1 MADHENNKD
10 RLKEITDSIEQG
22 IRDLFQSDRY
32 TQYLRTMS
40 RFHRYSV
47 NNTMLIYMQK
57 PDASLV
63 AGFNKWRDQF
73 SRNVRRGEHGIKI
86 IAPTPFK
93 KRIEQEK
100 LDPDTK
106 IPMRDADGNII
117 MEEKEIKIPMYKVV
131 SVFDVSQTDG
141 KPLPTLAN
149 DLTGNVQQYAVF
161 MEALRRSS
169 PVPLAF
175 EAMEPSMD
183 GYFIGNDQRIAIR
196 TGMSEVQ
203 TVAAAVHEI
212 THATLHNY
220 EQARLAA
227 AQGDETAEPPKPK
240 DRNTEEVEAE
250 SVSFSVCQYYG
261 IQTGENSFG
270 YIASW
275 SQGKELPEL
284 RASLETINKTASG
297 LITDIDRNFR
307 EVLKEYDPVLEQ
319 FAGDVHQYT
328 SSVIELPLPLH
339 PAEEEIPIIV
349 EDLKSGSGK
358 SVRDDILNAEKKD
371 GARSPDDLLRRLDEI
386 EKIYPLRET
395 EAMYL
400 LDHAAY
406 VYVKENENENGYSY
420 TLYDKESLRETVS
433 GFADDSAGSISDA
446 YGQALAA
453 ENLTPESAEKV
464 SLDILREIDA
474 VRERD
479 IQEYLRKNHMS
490 MDGHPNTV
498 PEVQPAPAPEAAA
511 NMLPDAPELALDE
524 YPMPDSELTVADL
537 EACGYLDGD
546 LLPLS
551 KDRALELF
559 EQDLTVYMIE
569 YGGASMA
576 FDPDEIQKHSGLLA
590 MSREEWEENR
600 EFSEAIEDR
609 MKHQEQ
615 REVAFLNTSQDA
627 FAIYQVKGGDEL
639 RDIRF
644 EPLSWLES
652 KGIAV
657 DHGNYDLVYTAPLAD
672 QGDTEDRLEALWD
685 RFNND
690 HPADYHRPSLSVSDI
705 VALKQ
710 NGVVSC
716 HYADSFG
723 FQELPTF
730 LKPEN
735 YLKSAEMA
743 MEDDYGMLDGIINN
757 GPKATVAELEQQAKT
772 GQPISLL
779 ELAEAS
785 RGESAEK
792 KKSVVDRLRN
802 QPVSREHKKTAPDRG
817 AEMER

>member
-1 MADHENNKD
+1 MAEKNKE

-22 IRDLFQSDRY
+22 ILNLFQSDRY
-32 TQYLRTMS
+32 AQYLRTMS

-73 SRNVRRGEHGIKI
+73 SRNVMRGEKGIKI

-93 KRIEQEK
+93 KKIEEEK

-106 IPMRDADGNII
+106 APVLDADGKVI

-131 SVFDVSQTDG
+131 SVFDVSQTEG
-141 KPLPTLAN
+141 KPLPMLAN
-149 DLTGNVQQYAVF
+149 DLTGNVKQYEIF

-175 EAMEPSMD
+175 EAMELNTE
-183 GYFIGNDQRIAIR
+183 GYFSEKGQRIAIR
-196 TGMSEVQ
+196 SGMSEVQ
-203 TVAAAVHEI
+203 TVSAAVHEI

-227 AQGDETAEPPKPK
+227 AQSDETAEPPKPK
-240 DRNTEEVEAE
+240 DRRTEEVEAE
-250 SVSFSVCQYYG
+250 SVSYAVCQYYG

-275 SQGKELPEL
+275 SKDKELPEL
-284 RASLETINKTASG
+284 RASLETINKAASG
-297 LITDIDRNFR
+297 LISDIDQNFR
-307 EVLKEYDPVLEQ
+307 EVQKEYDSELEQ
-319 FAGDVHQYT
+319 FAADAYRYT
-328 SSVIELPLPLH
+328 ASVLEPPFPLH
-339 PAEEEIPIIV
+339 SIEEEVPVTV
-349 EDLKSGSGK
+349 EDLKSGYGK
-358 SVRDDILNAEKKD
+358 DTRDAILSAAKVE
-371 GARSPDDLLRRLDEI
+371 GAASPDELLLRLNEI
-386 EKIYPLRET
+386 EKIYPPRET

-400 LDHAAY
+400 LDNAAY
-406 VYVKENENENGYSY
+406 LYLKENEDGYSY
-420 TLYDKESLRETVS
+420 TLYDKESLRETAN
-433 GFADDSAGSISDA
+433 GFADEGVSSIPTA
-446 YGQALAA
+446 YEQALAL
-453 ENLTPESAEKV
+453 EHLTPAASEKV
-464 SLDILREIDA
+464 PLDILNEIVA
-474 VRERD
+474 VREQD
-479 IQEYLRKNHMS
+479 IQKYIRKNNLG
-490 MDGHPNTV
+490 DREPD
-498 PEVQPAPAPEAAA
+498 APAMQTAPDQPKAAD
-511 NMLPDAPELALDE
+511 MLPDAPEQALDE
-524 YPMPDSELTVADL
+524 YPMPDSDLIVANL

-569 YGGASMA
+569 DGGASMA
-576 FDPDEIQKHSGLLA
+576 FDPDEIQAHSGLFA
-590 MSREEWEENR
+590 VSREEWEESR
-600 EFSEAIEDR
+600 EFSSAIEGR

-615 REVAFLNTSQDA
+615 RESAFLKTSQDA
-627 FAIYQVKGGDEL
+627 FAIYQVKDGDEL

-644 EPLSWLES
+644 EPLSCLES
-652 KGIAV
+652 QGVSV
-657 DHGNYDLVYTAPLAD
+657 DHGNYDLAYTAPLT
-672 QGDTEDRLEALWD
+672 DTGNTEEKLAVLWD

-716 HYADSFG
+716 HYVDSFG
-723 FQELPTF
+723 FQELPAF
-730 LKPEN
+730 LMPEN
-735 YLKSAEMA
+735 YLKNTEMA
-743 MEDDYGMLDGIINN
+743 MEDDYDMIDGIIDN
-757 GPKATVAELEQQAKT
+757 GKSPTVAELEQQAKT

-785 RGESAEK
+785 RRESNEK
-792 KKSVVDRLRN
+792 KKSVLEQLRSK
-802 QPVSREHKKTAPDRG
+802 PVSPEHKKAAPERG

>member
-32 TQYLRTMS
+32 AQYLRTMS

-100 LDPDTK
+100 VDPDTK
-106 IPMRDADGNII
+106 IPMRDAEGNII
-117 MEEKEIKIPMYKVV
+117 VEEKEIKIPMYKVV
-131 SVFDVSQTDG
+131 SVFDVSQTEG

-175 EAMEPSMD
+175 EAMEPSID
-183 GYFIGNDQRIAIR
+183 GYFSGNDQRIAIR

-220 EQARLAA
+220 EQARLAT
-227 AQGDETAEPPKPK
+227 AQDDETAEPPKPK

-270 YIASW
+270 YIATW
-275 SQGKELPEL
+275 SHGKELPEL

-319 FAGDVHQYT
+319 FAGDVYQYT
-328 SSVIELPLPLH
+328 ASVMELPLPLH
-339 PAEEEIPIIV
+339 PAEEKVPIIV
-349 EDLKSGSGK
+349 EDLKSGSGM
-358 SVRDDILNAEKKD
+358 SIRDDILSAAKKD
-371 GARSPDDLLRRLDEI
+371 RASSPDELLRRLDEI
-386 EKIYPLRET
+386 EKIYPPRET
-395 EAMYL
+395 KAMYL
-400 LDHAAY
+400 LDNAAY
-406 VYVKENENENGYSY
+406 LYVKEKENGYGY
-420 TLYDKESLRETVS
+420 TLYNMESLRETIS

-446 YGQALAA
+446 YYQALSA
-453 ENLTPESAEKV
+453 ENLTPESTEKV

-479 IQEYLRKNHMS
+479 IQEYLRKNNMS
-490 MDGHPNTV
+490 MDGHQDAE
-498 PEVQPAPAPEAAA
+498 PEAQTAPAPGAAA

-569 YGGASMA
+569 DGGASMA
-576 FDPDEIQKHSGLLA
+576 FDSDEIQKHSGLFA
-590 MSREEWEENR
+590 VNREEWEDSR

-615 REVAFLNTSQDA
+615 REAAFLNTSQDT

-657 DHGNYDLVYTAPLAD
+657 DHGNYDLAYTAPLTD
-672 QGDTEDRLEALWD
+672 KGDTEDRLEALWD
-685 RFNND
+685 RFNNE
-690 HPADYHRPSLSVSDI
+690 HPVDYHRPSLSVSDI

-723 FQELPTF
+723 FQEILAF
-730 LKPEN
+730 IKPEN
-735 YLKSAEMA
+735 YLKNAEMT
-743 MEDDYGMLDGIINN
+743 MEDDYGMVDGIINN

-785 RGESAEK
+785 RRESAEK
-792 KKSVVDRLRN
+792 KKTVVDRLRN
-802 QPVSREHKKTAPDRG
+802 QPVSREHKKAAPDRG

>member
-1 MADHENNKD
+1 MVVNEKSQD

-57 PDASLV
+57 PDATLV

-106 IPMRDADGNII
+106 IPMRDADGNTI

-131 SVFDVSQTDG
+131 SVFDVSQTEG

-175 EAMEPSMD
+175 EAMELSMD
-183 GYFIGNDQRIAIR
+183 GYFSGNDQRIAIR

-284 RASLETINKTASG
+284 RASLETINKTASD

-319 FAGDVHQYT
+319 FAGVVYQYT
-328 SSVIELPLPLH
+328 ASVMEPPLPLH

-349 EDLKSGSGK
+349 EDLKNGSGM
-358 SVRDDILNAEKKD
+358 SVRDDILNAAKKD
-371 GARSPDDLLRRLDEI
+371 GARSPGDLLRRLDEI
-386 EKIYPLRET
+386 EKIYPPRET

-406 VYVKENENENGYSY
+406 LYVKKNENGYGY

-446 YGQALAA
+446 YDQALSA

-479 IQEYLRKNHMS
+479 IQEYLHKNHMS
-490 MDGHPNTV
+490 MDGHPDAE
-498 PEVQPAPAPEAAA
+498 PEVQTAPAPQAAA

-537 EACGYLDGD
+537 EACGYLDRD

-569 YGGASMA
+569 DGGASMA
-576 FDPDEIQKHSGLLA
+576 FDPDEIQKHSGLFA
-590 MSREEWEENR
+590 VSREEWEDSR
-600 EFSEAIEDR
+600 EFFEAIEDR

-615 REVAFLNTSQDA
+615 REAAFLNTSQDA

-652 KGIAV
+652 NGIAV
-657 DHGNYDLVYTAPLAD
+657 DHGNYDLAYTAPLTD
-672 QGDTEDRLEALWD
+672 KGDTEDRLEALWD
-685 RFNND
+685 RFNNE
-690 HPADYHRPSLSVSDI
+690 HPADYHRPSPSVSDI

-723 FQELPTF
+723 FQELPAF

-735 YLKSAEMA
+735 YLKNAEMA

-785 RGESAEK
+785 RRESAEK
-792 KKSVVDRLRN
+792 KKSVVEWLRN

>member
-1 MADHENNKD
+1 MPEKNKE

-22 IRDLFQSDRY
+22 IQDLFQSDRY
-32 TQYLRTMS
+32 AQYLRTLS

-57 PDASLV
+57 PDATLV

-73 SRNVRRGEHGIKI
+73 SRNVMRGEKGIKI

-93 KRIEQEK
+93 KKIEEEK

-106 IPMRDADGNII
+106 IPVRDADGNII

-131 SVFDVSQTDG
+131 SVFDVSQTEG
-141 KPLPTLAN
+141 KPLPTLVN
-149 DLTGNVQQYAVF
+149 DLMGNVKQYAVF

-175 EAMEPSMD
+175 EGMEPSTD
-183 GYFIGNDQRIAIR
+183 GYFSVTNQRIAIR
-196 TGMSEVQ
+196 SGMSEVQ
-203 TVAAAVHEI
+203 TVSAAVHEI

-227 AQGDETAEPPKPK
+227 AKSDETAEPPKPK
-240 DRNTEEVEAE
+240 DRHTEEVEAE
-250 SVSFSVCQYYG
+250 SVSYAVCQYYG

-275 SQGKELPEL
+275 SRGKELPEL

-297 LITDIDRNFR
+297 LISDIDQNFR
-307 EVLKEYDPVLEQ
+307 EVLKEYDSVLEQ
-319 FAGDVHQYT
+319 FATDAYRYT
-328 SSVIELPLPLH
+328 ASVMEPPFPLNSM
-339 PAEEEIPIIV
+339 EEEVPATV
-349 EDLKSGSGK
+349 EDLKSGYGK
-358 SVRDDILNAEKKD
+358 DTRAAILNAAKVD
-371 GARSPDDLLRRLDEI
+371 GAASPDELLRRLDEI
-386 EKIYPLRET
+386 EKIYPPRET

-400 LDHAAY
+400 LDNA
-406 VYVKENENENGYSY
+406 VYLYLKENEDGYSY
-420 TLYDKESLRETVS
+420 TLYDKENLRETAS
-433 GFADDSAGSISDA
+433 GFADEGVSSVPTA
-446 YGQALAA
+446 YQQALAL
-453 ENLTPESAEKV
+453 EHLTPAASEKV
-464 SLDILREIDA
+464 PLDILRDIAA
-474 VRERD
+474 VREQD
-479 IQEYLRKNHMS
+479 VQEYIRKNNLGDHEQAE
-490 MDGHPNTV
+490 
-498 PEVQPAPAPEAAA
+498 PEPQTAPDQPKEA
-511 NMLPDAPELALDE
+511 NMLPNAPELALDE
-524 YPMPDSELTVADL
+524 YPMPDSDLTVADL

-569 YGGASMA
+569 DGGASMA
-576 FDPDEIQKHSGLLA
+576 FDPDEIQAHSGLFA
-590 MSREEWEENR
+590 VSREEWGDSR
-600 EFSEAIEDR
+600 EFSTAIEDR

-615 REVAFLNTSQDA
+615 REAAFLKTSQDA
-627 FAIYQVKGGDEL
+627 FAIYQVKGGDKL

-652 KGIAV
+652 KGVSV
-657 DHGNYDLVYTAPLAD
+657 DHENYDLAYTAPLTD
-672 QGDTEDRLEALWD
+672 KGNTEERLAVLWD

-710 NGVVSC
+710 DGVVSC
-716 HYADSFG
+716 HYVDSFG
-723 FQELPTF
+723 FQEIPAF

-735 YLKSAEMA
+735 YLKSAEMS
-743 MEDDYGMLDGIINN
+743 MEDDYDMIDGVIDN
-757 GPKATVAELEQQAKT
+757 GKNPTVAELEQQAKT

-785 RGESAEK
+785 RREHDEK
-792 KKSVVDRLRN
+792 KKSVVEQLRN

>member
-1 MADHENNKD
+1 
-10 RLKEITDSIEQG
+10 
-22 IRDLFQSDRY
+22 
-32 TQYLRTMS
+32 
-40 RFHRYSV
+40 
-47 NNTMLIYMQK
+47 
-57 PDASLV
+57 
-63 AGFNKWRDQF
+63 
-73 SRNVRRGEHGIKI
+73 
-86 IAPTPFK
+86 
-93 KRIEQEK
+93 
-100 LDPDTK
+100 
-106 IPMRDADGNII
+106 
-117 MEEKEIKIPMYKVV
+117 
-131 SVFDVSQTDG
+131 
-141 KPLPTLAN
+141 
-149 DLTGNVQQYAVF
+149 
-161 MEALRRSS
+161 
-169 PVPLAF
+169 
-175 EAMEPSMD
+175 
-183 GYFIGNDQRIAIR
+183 
-196 TGMSEVQ
+196 
-203 TVAAAVHEI
+203 
-212 THATLHNY
+212 
-220 EQARLAA
+220 
-227 AQGDETAEPPKPK
+227 
-240 DRNTEEVEAE
+240 VEAE

-319 FAGDVHQYT
+319 FAGDVYQYT
-328 SSVIELPLPLH
+328 ASVMEPPFPLH
-339 PAEEEIPIIV
+339 PVEEEIPIIV

-358 SVRDDILNAEKKD
+358 SVRDDILTAGEKD
-371 GARSPDDLLRRLDEI
+371 GARSQDDLLRRLDEI
-386 EKIYPLRET
+386 EKIYPPRET

-400 LDHAAY
+400 LDNAAY
-406 VYVKENENENGYSY
+406 LYVKENENGYGY

-433 GFADDSAGSISDA
+433 GFADNSAGSISDA
-446 YGQALAA
+446 YDQALAA
-453 ENLTPESAEKV
+453 ENLAPGSAEKV

-490 MDGHPNTV
+490 MNGHPNAE
-498 PEVQPAPAPEAAA
+498 PEVQTAPAPEAAA

-524 YPMPDSELTVADL
+524 YPMPDSELTVANL

-559 EQDLTVYMIE
+559 EQDLTIYMIE
-569 YGGASMA
+569 EGGASIA

-590 MSREEWEENR
+590 MSREEWEDSR
-600 EFSEAIEDR
+600 EFSAAIEDR

-615 REVAFLNTSQDA
+615 REAAFLNTTQDA
-627 FAIYQVKGGDEL
+627 FAIYQVKGDDEL

-657 DHGNYDLVYTAPLAD
+657 DHGNYDLAYTAPLTD
-672 QGDTEDRLEALWD
+672 KGNTEERLDALWD
-685 RFNND
+685 RFNNE

-710 NGVVSC
+710 NGAVSC

-723 FQELPTF
+723 FQELPAF

-735 YLKSAEMA
+735 YLRNAEMA

-785 RGESAEK
+785 RRESAEK
-792 KKSVVDRLRN
+792 KKSVVERLRN
-802 QPVSREHKKTAPDRG
+802 QPVSREHKKTAPNRG

>member
-32 TQYLRTMS
+32 AQYLRTMS

-117 MEEKEIKIPMYKVV
+117 MEEKEIKVPMYKVV
-131 SVFDVSQTDG
+131 SVFDVSQTEG

-149 DLTGNVQQYAVF
+149 DLTGNVKQYAVF
-161 MEALRRSS
+161 MEALRCSS

-175 EAMEPSMD
+175 EAMEPSID
-183 GYFIGNDQRIAIR
+183 GYFSGNDQRIAIR

-319 FAGDVHQYT
+319 FAGDVYQYT
-328 SSVIELPLPLH
+328 ASMMEPPLPLH

-349 EDLKSGSGK
+349 EDLKNGSGK
-358 SVRDDILNAEKKD
+358 SVRDDILNAAKKD
-371 GARSPDDLLRRLDEI
+371 GTCSPDELLRRLDEI
-386 EKIYPLRET
+386 EKIYPPRET

-400 LDHAAY
+400 LDNAAY
-406 VYVKENENENGYSY
+406 LYVKENENGYGY
-420 TLYDKESLRETVS
+420 TIYDKESLRETVG

-446 YGQALAA
+446 YDQALSA

-464 SLDILREIDA
+464 SLNILREIDA

-479 IQEYLRKNHMS
+479 IQEYLRKNNMS
-490 MDGHPNTV
+490 MDGHPNAELEAQTT
-498 PEVQPAPAPEAAA
+498 PAPEAEA
-511 NMLPDAPELALDE
+511 NMLPDAPELTLDE

-569 YGGASMA
+569 DGGASMA
-576 FDPDEIQKHSGLLA
+576 FDPDEIQAHSGLFA
-590 MSREEWEENR
+590 VSREEWEDSR
-600 EFSEAIEDR
+600 EFSAAIEDR

-615 REVAFLNTSQDA
+615 REAAFLKTSQDA
-627 FAIYQVKGGDEL
+627 FAIYQVKDGDEL

-657 DHGNYDLVYTAPLAD
+657 DHGNYDLAYTAPLTD
-672 QGDTEDRLEALWD
+672 KGDTEDRLEALWD

-690 HPADYHRPSLSVSDI
+690 HPADYNRPSLSVSDI

-716 HYADSFG
+716 HYVDSFN
-723 FQELPTF
+723 FQELPAF

-735 YLKSAEMA
+735 YLKNAEMA
-743 MEDDYGMLDGIINN
+743 MEDDYGMVDGIINN
-757 GPKATVAELEQQAKT
+757 GPKVTVAELEQQAKT

-785 RGESAEK
+785 RREHDEK
-792 KKSVVDRLRN
+792 KKSVVEQLRN
-802 QPVSREHKKTAPDRG
+802 QPVSREHKILAPDRG

>member
-1 MADHENNKD
+1 MPEKNKE

-22 IRDLFQSDRY
+22 IQSLFQSDRY
-32 TQYLRTMS
+32 AQFLRTMS

-57 PDASLV
+57 PDATLV

-73 SRNVRRGEHGIKI
+73 SRNVMRGEKGIKI

-93 KRIEQEK
+93 KKIEEEK

-106 IPMRDADGNII
+106 APVLDADGKVI

-131 SVFDVSQTDG
+131 SVFDVSQTEG
-141 KPLPTLAN
+141 KPLPILAN
-149 DLTGNVQQYAVF
+149 DLTGNVKQYEIF

-169 PVPLAF
+169 PIPFAF
-175 EAMEPSMD
+175 ETMEPNTD
-183 GYFIGNDQRIAIR
+183 GYFSEKDQRIAIR
-196 TGMSEVQ
+196 SGMSEVQ
-203 TVAAAVHEI
+203 TVSAAVHEI

-227 AQGDETAEPPKPK
+227 AKSDETAEPPKPK
-240 DRNTEEVEAE
+240 DRHTEEVEAE
-250 SVSFSVCQYYG
+250 SVSYAVCQYYG

-270 YIASW
+270 YIATW
-275 SQGKELPEL
+275 SRGKELPEL

-297 LITDIDRNFR
+297 LISDIDQNFR
-307 EVLKEYDPVLEQ
+307 EVLKEYDSVLEQ
-319 FAGDVHQYT
+319 FAGDVYQYT
-328 SSVIELPLPLH
+328 ASVMEPPFPLH
-339 PAEEEIPIIV
+339 SVEEEVPATV
-349 EDLKSGSGK
+349 EDLKSGYGK
-358 SVRDDILNAEKKD
+358 DTRAAILSAAKGE
-371 GARSPDDLLRRLDEI
+371 GAVSPDELLRRLDEI
-386 EKIYPLRET
+386 EKIYPPRET
-395 EAMYL
+395 EAIYL
-400 LDHAAY
+400 LDNAAY
-406 VYVKENENENGYSY
+406 LYLKENEDGYGY
-420 TLYDKESLRETVS
+420 TLYDKASLRETAS
-433 GFADDSAGSISDA
+433 GFADEGVSSIPTA
-446 YGQALAA
+446 YQQALAL
-453 ENLTPESAEKV
+453 EHLTPAASEKV
-464 SLDILREIDA
+464 SLDILNQIAAAREQD
-474 VRERD
+474 V
-479 IQEYLRKNHMS
+479 QEYIRKNNLSDHE
-490 MDGHPNTV
+490 DAPKKQTV
-498 PEVQPAPAPEAAA
+498 PDPSKTV
-511 NMLPDAPELALDE
+511 NMLPDAQEQALDE
-524 YPMPDSELTVADL
+524 YPMPDSDLTVADL

-559 EQDLTVYMIE
+559 ERDLTVYMIE
-569 YGGASMA
+569 DGGASMA
-576 FDPDEIQKHSGLLA
+576 FDSDEIQAHSGLFA
-590 MSREEWEENR
+590 VSREEWEESR
-600 EFSEAIEDR
+600 EFSAAVEDR

-615 REVAFLNTSQDA
+615 REAAFLKTSQDA

-652 KGIAV
+652 KGVSV
-657 DHGNYDLVYTAPLAD
+657 DHGNYDLAYTAPLTD
-672 QGDTEDRLEALWD
+672 KGDTEEKLAVLWD

-716 HYADSFG
+716 HYVDSFG
-723 FQELPTF
+723 FQELPAF

-735 YLKSAEMA
+735 YLKNAEMA
-743 MEDDYGMLDGIINN
+743 VEDDYDMIDGIIDN
-757 GPKATVAELEQQAKT
+757 GKNPTVAELEQQAKT

-785 RGESAEK
+785 RRENDEK
-792 KKSVVDRLRN
+792 KKSVVERLRN
-802 QPVSREHKKTAPDRG
+802 QPVSRERKKTAPDRG

>member
-1 MADHENNKD
+1 M
-10 RLKEITDSIEQG
+10 
-22 IRDLFQSDRY
+22 
-32 TQYLRTMS
+32 
-40 RFHRYSV
+40 
-47 NNTMLIYMQK
+47 
-57 PDASLV
+57 
-63 AGFNKWRDQF
+63 
-73 SRNVRRGEHGIKI
+73 
-86 IAPTPFK
+86 
-93 KRIEQEK
+93 
-100 LDPDTK
+100 
-106 IPMRDADGNII
+106 
-117 MEEKEIKIPMYKVV
+117 
-131 SVFDVSQTDG
+131 
-141 KPLPTLAN
+141 
-149 DLTGNVQQYAVF
+149 
-161 MEALRRSS
+161 
-169 PVPLAF
+169 
-175 EAMEPSMD
+175 
-183 GYFIGNDQRIAIR
+183 
-196 TGMSEVQ
+196 
-203 TVAAAVHEI
+203 
-212 THATLHNY
+212 
-220 EQARLAA
+220 
-227 AQGDETAEPPKPK
+227 
-240 DRNTEEVEAE
+240 EAE

-319 FAGDVHQYT
+319 FAGDVYQYT
-328 SSVIELPLPLH
+328 ASVMEPPFPLH
-339 PAEEEIPIIV
+339 PVEEEIPIIV

-358 SVRDDILNAEKKD
+358 SVRDDILTAGEKD
-371 GARSPDDLLRRLDEI
+371 GARSQDDLLRRLDEI
-386 EKIYPLRET
+386 EKIYPPRET

-400 LDHAAY
+400 LDNAAY
-406 VYVKENENENGYSY
+406 LYVKENENGYGY

-433 GFADDSAGSISDA
+433 GFADNSAGSISDA
-446 YGQALAA
+446 YDQALAA
-453 ENLTPESAEKV
+453 ENLAPGSAEKV

-490 MDGHPNTV
+490 MNGHPNAE
-498 PEVQPAPAPEAAA
+498 PEVQTAPAPEAAA

-524 YPMPDSELTVADL
+524 YPMPDSELTVANL

-559 EQDLTVYMIE
+559 EQDLTIYMIE
-569 YGGASMA
+569 EGGASIA

-590 MSREEWEENR
+590 MSREEWEDSR
-600 EFSEAIEDR
+600 EFSAAIEDR

-615 REVAFLNTSQDA
+615 REAAFLNTTQDA
-627 FAIYQVKGGDEL
+627 FAIYQVKGDDEL

-657 DHGNYDLVYTAPLAD
+657 DHGNYDLAYTAPLTD
-672 QGDTEDRLEALWD
+672 KGNTEERLDALWD
-685 RFNND
+685 RFNNE

-710 NGVVSC
+710 NGAVSC

-723 FQELPTF
+723 FQELPAF

-735 YLKSAEMA
+735 YLRNAEMA

-785 RGESAEK
+785 RRESAEK
-792 KKSVVDRLRN
+792 KKSVVERLRN

>member
-32 TQYLRTMS
+32 MQYLRTMS

-57 PDASLV
+57 PDATLV

-73 SRNVRRGEHGIKI
+73 SRNVMRGEKGIKI

-93 KRIEQEK
+93 KKFEQEK

-117 MEEKEIKIPMYKVV
+117 MEDKEVKIPMYKVV
-131 SVFDVSQTDG
+131 SVFDVAQTEG

-149 DLTGNVQQYAVF
+149 NLTGNVQQYAVF

-169 PVPLAF
+169 PVPMEF
-175 EAMEPSMD
+175 EMMEADKD
-183 GYFIGNDQRIAIR
+183 GYFSGKDQRIAIR

-203 TVAAAVHEI
+203 TVSAAVHEI
-212 THATLHNY
+212 AHATLHNY

-227 AQGDETAEPPKPK
+227 ARSDETAEPPKPK
-240 DRNTEEVEAE
+240 DRHTEEVEAE
-250 SVSFSVCQYYG
+250 SVSYAVCQYYG

-270 YIASW
+270 YIATW
-275 SQGKELPEL
+275 SKGKELPEL

-297 LITDIDRNFR
+297 LITDIDRH
-307 EVLKEYDPVLEQ
+307 
-319 FAGDVHQYT
+319 FA
-328 SSVIELPLPLH
+328 
-339 PAEEEIPIIV
+339 EI
-349 EDLKSGSGK
+349 
-358 SVRDDILNAEKKD
+358 
-371 GARSPDDLLRRLDEI
+371 
-386 EKIYPLRET
+386 
-395 EAMYL
+395 
-400 LDHAAY
+400 
-406 VYVKENENENGYSY
+406 VKERGIDINPQEQDVAQSELSEQI
-420 TLYDKESLRETVS
+420 TPDQPKE
-433 GFADDSAGSISDA
+433 AD
-446 YGQALAA
+446 
-453 ENLTPESAEKV
+453 
-464 SLDILREIDA
+464 
-474 VRERD
+474 
-479 IQEYLRKNHMS
+479 
-490 MDGHPNTV
+490 
-498 PEVQPAPAPEAAA
+498 
-511 NMLPDAPELALDE
+511 MLPDAPEQALDE
-524 YPMPDSELTVADL
+524 YPVPDSELTVADL

-569 YGGASMA
+569 DGGAGMA
-576 FDPDEIQKHSGLLA
+576 FDANEIQVHSGLFA
-590 MSREEWEENR
+590 ISREEWEESQ
-600 EFSEAIEDR
+600 EFSTAIEDR

-615 REVAFLNTSQDA
+615 RETAFLNTFQDA
-627 FAIYQVKGGDEL
+627 FAIYQIKGGDEL

-657 DHGNYDLVYTAPLAD
+657 DHGNYDLAYTAPLT
-672 QGDTEDRLEALWD
+672 GKGSTEERLAALWG

-716 HYADSFG
+716 HYVDSFG
-723 FQELPTF
+723 FQKLPVF

-757 GPKATVAELEQQAKT
+757 GPKATVAELEQQSKT

-779 ELAEAS
+779 ELAQAE
-785 RGESAEK
+785 RRERDEK
-792 KKSVVDRLRN
+792 KESVMERLRN
-802 QPVSREHKKTAPDRG
+802 QPVSWEHKKSAPDRG

>member
-1 MADHENNKD
+1 
-10 RLKEITDSIEQG
+10 
-22 IRDLFQSDRY
+22 
-32 TQYLRTMS
+32 
-40 RFHRYSV
+40 
-47 NNTMLIYMQK
+47 
-57 PDASLV
+57 
-63 AGFNKWRDQF
+63 
-73 SRNVRRGEHGIKI
+73 
-86 IAPTPFK
+86 
-93 KRIEQEK
+93 
-100 LDPDTK
+100 
-106 IPMRDADGNII
+106 
-117 MEEKEIKIPMYKVV
+117 
-131 SVFDVSQTDG
+131 
-141 KPLPTLAN
+141 
-149 DLTGNVQQYAVF
+149 
-161 MEALRRSS
+161 
-169 PVPLAF
+169 
-175 EAMEPSMD
+175 MEP
-183 GYFIGNDQRIAIR
+183 
-196 TGMSEVQ
+196 
-203 TVAAAVHEI
+203 
-212 THATLHNY
+212 
-220 EQARLAA
+220 
-227 AQGDETAEPPKPK
+227 
-240 DRNTEEVEAE
+240 
-250 SVSFSVCQYYG
+250 
-261 IQTGENSFG
+261 
-270 YIASW
+270 
-275 SQGKELPEL
+275 
-284 RASLETINKTASG
+284 
-297 LITDIDRNFR
+297 
-307 EVLKEYDPVLEQ
+307 
-319 FAGDVHQYT
+319 
-328 SSVIELPLPLH
+328 PLPLH

-349 EDLKSGSGK
+349 EDLKNGSGK
-358 SVRDDILNAEKKD
+358 SVRDDILNAAKKD
-371 GARSPDDLLRRLDEI
+371 GARSPGDLLRRLDEI
-386 EKIYPLRET
+386 EKIYPPRET

-406 VYVKENENENGYSY
+406 LYVKENENGYGY

-446 YGQALAA
+446 YDQALSA
-453 ENLTPESAEKV
+453 ENLTPESTEKV

-479 IQEYLRKNHMS
+479 IHEYLHKNHMS
-490 MDGHPNTV
+490 MDGHPNT
-498 PEVQPAPAPEAAA
+498 E
-511 NMLPDAPELALDE
+511 PELALDE

-569 YGGASMA
+569 DGGASMA
-576 FDPDEIQKHSGLLA
+576 FDPDEIHKHSGLFA
-590 MSREEWEENR
+590 VSREEWEDSR

-615 REVAFLNTSQDA
+615 REAAFLNASQDA
-627 FAIYQVKGGDEL
+627 FAIYQLKGGDEL

-657 DHGNYDLVYTAPLAD
+657 DHGHYDLAYTAPLMD
-672 QGDTEDRLEALWD
+672 KGDTEDRLEALWD

-723 FQELPTF
+723 FQELPAF

-735 YLKSAEMA
+735 YLKNAEMA

-757 GPKATVAELEQQAKT
+757 GPKATVAELEQQVKT

-785 RGESAEK
+785 RRESAEK
-792 KKSVVDRLRN
+792 KKSVVERLRN
-802 QPVSREHKKTAPDRG
+802 QLVSREYKKTAPDRG

>member
-1 MADHENNKD
+1 MAEKNKE

-32 TQYLRTMS
+32 MQYLRTMS

-73 SRNVRRGEHGIKI
+73 SRNVIRGEKGIKI

-93 KRIEQEK
+93 KRIEEEK

-117 MEEKEIKIPMYKVV
+117 IEEKEVKIPMYKVV
-131 SVFDVSQTDG
+131 SVFDVSQTEG

-149 DLTGNVQQYAVF
+149 DLTGNVQQYVVF
-161 MEALRRSS
+161 IEAMRRSS

-183 GYFIGNDQRIAIR
+183 GYFSGNDQRIAIR

-203 TVAAAVHEI
+203 TVAATVHEI

-275 SQGKELPEL
+275 SQGKDLSEL

-319 FAGDVHQYT
+319 FAGD
-328 SSVIELPLPLH
+328 
-339 PAEEEIPIIV
+339 
-349 EDLKSGSGK
+349 
-358 SVRDDILNAEKKD
+358 
-371 GARSPDDLLRRLDEI
+371 
-386 EKIYPLRET
+386 
-395 EAMYL
+395 
-400 LDHAAY
+400 
-406 VYVKENENENGYSY
+406 
-420 TLYDKESLRETVS
+420 
-433 GFADDSAGSISDA
+433 SAGSISDA
-446 YGQALAA
+446 YDQALAA
-453 ENLTPESAEKV
+453 ENLTPESTEKV
-464 SLDILREIDA
+464 SLNILREIDA

-479 IQEYLRKNHMS
+479 IQEYLHKNHMS
-490 MDGHPNTV
+490 MNDHPNAE
-498 PEVQPAPAPEAAA
+498 PEVQATPAPEAAA
-511 NMLPDAPELALDE
+511 NMLSYAPELALDG
-524 YPMPDSELTVADL
+524 YPMPDSELTVANL
-537 EACGYLDGD
+537 EACGYLNGD
-546 LLPLS
+546 LLPLT

-559 EQDLTVYMIE
+559 EQDLTIYMIE
-569 YGGASMA
+569 DGGASMA
-576 FDPDEIQKHSGLLA
+576 FDPDEIQVHSGLLA
-590 MSREEWEENR
+590 VSREEWENSR
-600 EFSEAIEDR
+600 EFDKAIKDR
-609 MKHQEQ
+609 LNHQEQ
-615 REVAFLNTSQDA
+615 REAAFLNTSQDT
-627 FAIYQVKGGDEL
+627 FAIYQLKSGDEL

-657 DHGNYDLVYTAPLAD
+657 DHGNYDLAYTAPLT
-672 QGDTEDRLEALWD
+672 GKGNTEDRLAALWD

-705 VALKQ
+705 VVLKQ

-716 HYADSFG
+716 HYVDSFG
-723 FQELPTF
+723 FQEIPAF

-735 YLKSAEMA
+735 YLKSAEMSV
-743 MEDDYGMLDGIINN
+743 EDDYDMIDGVIDN
-757 GPKATVAELEQQAKT
+757 GKNPTVAELEQQAKS

-779 ELAEAS
+779 KLAEAS
-785 RGESAEK
+785 RRESAEK
-792 KKSVVDRLRN
+792 KKSVMDRLKN

-817 AEMER
+817 AEMERRYVYQR

>member
-1 MADHENNKD
+1 M
-10 RLKEITDSIEQG
+10 
-22 IRDLFQSDRY
+22 
-32 TQYLRTMS
+32 
-40 RFHRYSV
+40 
-47 NNTMLIYMQK
+47 
-57 PDASLV
+57 
-63 AGFNKWRDQF
+63 
-73 SRNVRRGEHGIKI
+73 
-86 IAPTPFK
+86 
-93 KRIEQEK
+93 
-100 LDPDTK
+100 
-106 IPMRDADGNII
+106 
-117 MEEKEIKIPMYKVV
+117 
-131 SVFDVSQTDG
+131 
-141 KPLPTLAN
+141 
-149 DLTGNVQQYAVF
+149 
-161 MEALRRSS
+161 
-169 PVPLAF
+169 
-175 EAMEPSMD
+175 
-183 GYFIGNDQRIAIR
+183 
-196 TGMSEVQ
+196 
-203 TVAAAVHEI
+203 
-212 THATLHNY
+212 
-220 EQARLAA
+220 
-227 AQGDETAEPPKPK
+227 
-240 DRNTEEVEAE
+240 EAE

-319 FAGDVHQYT
+319 FAGDVYQYT
-328 SSVIELPLPLH
+328 ASVMEPPFPLH
-339 PAEEEIPIIV
+339 PVEEEIPIIV

-358 SVRDDILNAEKKD
+358 SVRDDILTAGEKD
-371 GARSPDDLLRRLDEI
+371 GARSQDDLLRRLDEI

-400 LDHAAY
+400 LDNAAY
-406 VYVKENENENGYSY
+406 LYVKENENGYGY

-433 GFADDSAGSISDA
+433 GFADNSAGSISDA
-446 YGQALAA
+446 YDQALAA
-453 ENLTPESAEKV
+453 ENLAPGSAEKV

-490 MDGHPNTV
+490 MNGHPNAE
-498 PEVQPAPAPEAAA
+498 PEVQTAPAPEAAA

-524 YPMPDSELTVADL
+524 YPMPDSELTVANL

-559 EQDLTVYMIE
+559 EQDLTIYMIE
-569 YGGASMA
+569 EGGASIA

-590 MSREEWEENR
+590 MSREEWEDSR
-600 EFSEAIEDR
+600 EFSAAIEDR

-615 REVAFLNTSQDA
+615 REAAFLNTTQDA
-627 FAIYQVKGGDEL
+627 FAIYQVKGDDEL

-657 DHGNYDLVYTAPLAD
+657 DHGNYDLAYTAPLTD
-672 QGDTEDRLEALWD
+672 KGNTEERLDALWD
-685 RFNND
+685 RFNNE

-710 NGVVSC
+710 NGAVSC

-723 FQELPTF
+723 FQELPAF

-735 YLKSAEMA
+735 YLRNAEMA

-785 RGESAEK
+785 RRESAEK
-792 KKSVVDRLRN
+792 KKSVVERLRN
-802 QPVSREHKKTAPDRG
+802 QPVSREHKKTAPNRG

>member
-131 SVFDVSQTDG
+131 SVFDVSQTEG

-183 GYFIGNDQRIAIR
+183 GYFSGNDQRIAIR

-319 FAGDVHQYT
+319 FAGDVYQYT
-328 SSVIELPLPLH
+328 ASVMEPPLPLY

-358 SVRDDILNAEKKD
+358 GVRDDILNAAKRD

-386 EKIYPLRET
+386 EKIYPPRET
-395 EAMYL
+395 DAMYL

-406 VYVKENENENGYSY
+406 LYVKENENGYSY

-446 YGQALAA
+446 YDQALAA
-453 ENLTPESAEKV
+453 ENLAPESAEKV

-490 MDGHPNTV
+490 MDGHPNTE
-498 PEVQPAPAPEAAA
+498 PEVQTAPAPEAAA
-511 NMLPDAPELALDE
+511 NMLPDAPELTLDE

-569 YGGASMA
+569 DGGASMA

-657 DHGNYDLVYTAPLAD
+657 DHGNYDLAYTAPLTD
-672 QGDTEDRLEALWD
+672 KGDTEDRLEALWD

-723 FQELPTF
+723 FQELPAF

-735 YLKSAEMA
+735 YLKNAEMA
-743 MEDDYGMLDGIINN
+743 MEDDYGMVDGIINN

-785 RGESAEK
+785 RRESAEK
-792 KKSVVDRLRN
+792 KKSVVERLRN

>member
-1 MADHENNKD
+1 MAENNKD

-22 IRDLFQSDRY
+22 IKDLFQSAQY
-32 TQYLRTMS
+32 AQYLRTMS

-57 PDASLV
+57 PDATLV
-63 AGFNKWRDQF
+63 AGFNKWREQF
-73 SRNVRRGEHGIKI
+73 SRNVMRGEKGIKI

-93 KRIEQEK
+93 KKIEEEK

-106 IPMRDADGNII
+106 APLLDAAGKVI

-131 SVFDVSQTDG
+131 SVFDVSQTEG

-149 DLTGNVQQYAVF
+149 DLTGNVKQYEIF

-175 EAMEPSMD
+175 EAMEPNTD
-183 GYFIGNDQRIAIR
+183 GYFSEKKQRIAIR
-196 TGMSEVQ
+196 SGMREVQ
-203 TVAAAVHEI
+203 TVSAAVHEI
-212 THATLHNY
+212 THATLYNY

-227 AQGDETAEPPKPK
+227 AKEDETAEPPKPK
-240 DRNTEEVEAE
+240 DRRTEEVEAE
-250 SVSFSVCQYYG
+250 SVSYVVCQYYG

-275 SQGKELPEL
+275 SNDKELPEL
-284 RASLETINKTASG
+284 RASLETINKTVSG
-297 LITDIDRNFR
+297 LISDTDQNFR
-307 EVLKEYDPVLEQ
+307 EVQKEYDSVLEQ
-319 FAGDVHQYT
+319 FAADAYRYT
-328 SSVIELPLPLH
+328 ASVMEPPFPLNSMEQEV
-339 PAEEEIPIIV
+339 PATV

-358 SVRDDILNAEKKD
+358 SVRNDILNAAKKD
-371 GARSPDDLLRRLDEI
+371 GALSQNELLRRLDEI
-386 EKIYPLRET
+386 EKISPPRET

-400 LDHAAY
+400 LDNAAY
-406 VYVKENENENGYSY
+406 LYFKENEDGYGY
-420 TLYDKESLRETVS
+420 TLYDKENLRETAS
-433 GFADDSAGSISDA
+433 GFADEGVSSIPTA
-446 YGQALAA
+446 YQQALAL
-453 ENLTPESAEKV
+453 ENLVPETSEKV
-464 SLDILREIDA
+464 PLDILNEIAA
-474 VRERD
+474 VREQD
-479 IQEYLRKNHMS
+479 IQEYIRKKVV
-490 MDGHPNTV
+490 T
-498 PEVQPAPAPEAAA
+498 PEEQEAPTPSKGAG
-511 NMLPDAPELALDE
+511 MLPDAPELTLDE
-524 YPMPDSELTVADL
+524 YPMLDSELTLADL

-576 FDPDEIQKHSGLLA
+576 FDPDEIQAHSGLFA
-590 MSREEWEENR
+590 VSREEWEENR
-600 EFSEAIEDR
+600 EFSAAVEDR

-615 REVAFLNTSQDA
+615 REAAFLKTSQDA
-627 FAIYQVKGGDEL
+627 FAIYHVKSGDEL

-657 DHGNYDLVYTAPLAD
+657 DHGNYDLAYTAPLTD
-672 QGDTEDRLEALWD
+672 KGNTEERLAVLWD

-716 HYADSFG
+716 HYVDSFG
-723 FQELPTF
+723 FQELPAF
-730 LKPEN
+730 LEPEN
-735 YLKSAEMA
+735 YLKSAEMSV
-743 MEDDYGMLDGIINN
+743 EDDYDMIDGIIDN
-757 GPKATVAELEQQAKT
+757 GKNPTVAELEQQAKN

-785 RGESAEK
+785 RQEHDEK
-792 KKSVVDRLRN
+792 KKSVVERLRN
-802 QPVSREHKKTAPDRG
+802 QPVSREHKKAAPDRG

>member
-32 TQYLRTMS
+32 AQYLRTMS

-106 IPMRDADGNII
+106 IPMRDADGNTI

-131 SVFDVSQTDG
+131 SVFDVSQTEG

-175 EAMEPSMD
+175 EAMELSMD
-183 GYFIGNDQRIAIR
+183 GYFSGNDQRIAIR

-227 AQGDETAEPPKPK
+227 AQVDETAEPPK

-284 RASLETINKTASG
+284 RASLETINKTTSD

-319 FAGDVHQYT
+319 FAGDVYAYT
-328 SSVIELPLPLH
+328 AAVMEPPFPLH
-339 PAEEEIPIIV
+339 HPEEEAPLTV
-349 EDLKSGSGK
+349 QGLKDGYGQDI
-358 SVRDDILNAEKKD
+358 RDTILTAAKKD
-371 GARSPDDLLRRLDEI
+371 GARSPDDLLRRLNEI
-386 EKIYPLRET
+386 EKIYPPRET
-395 EAMYL
+395 EAIFL

-406 VYVKENENENGYSY
+406 LYVKETENGYSY
-420 TLYDKESLRETVS
+420 TLYDKERLRETVS

-446 YGQALAA
+446 YDQALSA

-490 MDGHPNTV
+490 MDGH
-498 PEVQPAPAPEAAA
+498 QDAAPEAAA
-511 NMLPDAPELALDE
+511 NMLPDAPELTLDE

-569 YGGASMA
+569 DGGASMA

-590 MSREEWEENR
+590 MSREEWEDSR
-600 EFSEAIEDR
+600 EFSAAIEDR

-615 REVAFLNTSQDA
+615 REAAFLNASQDA

-652 KGIAV
+652 KGIVV
-657 DHGNYDLVYTAPLAD
+657 DHGNYDLAYTAPLTD
-672 QGDTEDRLEALWD
+672 KGNTEERLNALWD

-690 HPADYHRPSLSVSDI
+690 HPADYHRSSLSVSDI

-716 HYADSFG
+716 HYVDSFG
-723 FQELPTF
+723 FQEIPAF

-735 YLKSAEMA
+735 YLENAEMA
-743 MEDDYGMLDGIINN
+743 VEDDYDMIDGIIDN
-757 GPKATVAELEQQAKT
+757 GKNPTVPELEQQAKT

-785 RGESAEK
+785 RRENDEK
-792 KKSVVDRLRN
+792 KKSVVEQLRN
-802 QPVSREHKKTAPDRG
+802 QPVSREHKKIAPDRG

>member
-1 MADHENNKD
+1 MAENSKNKD

-32 TQYLRTMS
+32 AQYLRTMS

-106 IPMRDADGNII
+106 IPMRDADGNTI

-131 SVFDVSQTDG
+131 SVFDVSQTEG

-175 EAMEPSMD
+175 EAMELSMD
-183 GYFIGNDQRIAIR
+183 GYFSGNDQRIAIR

-212 THATLHNY
+212 THATLHSY

-227 AQGDETAEPPKPK
+227 AQVDETAEPLKPK
-240 DRNTEEVEAE
+240 DRNTEGVEAE

-284 RASLETINKTASG
+284 RASLETINKTASD

-319 FAGDVHQYT
+319 FAGDVYAYT
-328 SSVIELPLPLH
+328 AAVMEPPFPLH
-339 PAEEEIPIIV
+339 PPEEEAPLTV
-349 EDLKSGSGK
+349 QGLKNGYGQDI
-358 SVRDDILNAEKKD
+358 RDTILTAAKKD
-371 GARSPDDLLRRLDEI
+371 GVRSPDDLLRRLDEI
-386 EKIYPLRET
+386 EKIYPPRET
-395 EAMYL
+395 EAIFL

-406 VYVKENENENGYSY
+406 LYVKENENGYGY

-446 YGQALAA
+446 YDQALSA

-479 IQEYLRKNHMS
+479 IQEYLHKNHMS
-490 MDGHPNTV
+490 MDGHQDA
-498 PEVQPAPAPEAAA
+498 EPEAAA
-511 NMLPDAPELALDE
+511 NMLPDAPELTLDE

-569 YGGASMA
+569 DGGASMA
-576 FDPDEIQKHSGLLA
+576 FDPDEIQKHSGLFA
-590 MSREEWEENR
+590 VSREEWEDSR

-615 REVAFLNTSQDA
+615 REAAFLNASQDA

-657 DHGNYDLVYTAPLAD
+657 DHGNYDLAYTVPLTD
-672 QGDTEDRLEALWD
+672 KGDTEDRLEALWD
-685 RFNND
+685 RFNNE

-723 FQELPTF
+723 FQEIPAF

-735 YLKSAEMA
+735 YLKNAEMA
-743 MEDDYGMLDGIINN
+743 MEDDYGMVDGIINN

-785 RGESAEK
+785 RREHAEK
-792 KKSVVDRLRN
+792 KKSVVERLRN
-802 QPVSREHKKTAPDRG
+802 QPVSREHKKAAPDRG

>member
-1 MADHENNKD
+1 MAEKNKE

-22 IRDLFQSDRY
+22 IQNVFQSDRY
-32 TQYLRTMS
+32 AQYLRTMS

-57 PDASLV
+57 PDATLV

-73 SRNVRRGEHGIKI
+73 SRNVMRGEKGIKI

-93 KRIEQEK
+93 KKIEEEK

-106 IPMRDADGNII
+106 IPMRDADGSII

-131 SVFDVSQTDG
+131 SVFDVSQTEG

-149 DLTGNVQQYAVF
+149 DLTGNVKQYAVF

-175 EAMEPSMD
+175 EAMEPNTD
-183 GYFIGNDQRIAIR
+183 GYFSEKDQHIAIR
-196 TGMSEVQ
+196 SDMSEVQ
-203 TVAAAVHEI
+203 TVSAAVHEI

-240 DRNTEEVEAE
+240 GRNTEEVEAE
-250 SVSFSVCQYYG
+250 SVSYAVCQYYG

-275 SQGKELPEL
+275 SKDKKLPEL

-297 LITDIDRNFR
+297 LITDIDRNF
-307 EVLKEYDPVLEQ
+307 V
-319 FAGDVHQYT
+319 
-328 SSVIELPLPLH
+328 
-339 PAEEEIPIIV
+339 EI
-349 EDLKSGSGK
+349 
-358 SVRDDILNAEKKD
+358 
-371 GARSPDDLLRRLDEI
+371 
-386 EKIYPLRET
+386 
-395 EAMYL
+395 
-400 LDHAAY
+400 
-406 VYVKENENENGYSY
+406 VKERGIDL
-420 TLYDKESLRETVS
+420 TESEQ
-433 GFADDSAGSISDA
+433 I
-446 YGQALAA
+446 
-453 ENLTPESAEKV
+453 TPEQ
-464 SLDILREIDA
+464 DISEPTQAI
-474 VRERD
+474 
-479 IQEYLRKNHMS
+479 
-490 MDGHPNTV
+490 V
-498 PEVQPAPAPEAAA
+498 PKAQVTLIPGSSESAPEKNKDTACVRSGQPKSAD
-511 NMLPDAPELALDE
+511 MLPDAPEQALDE
-524 YPMPDSELTVADL
+524 YPMPDSDLTVADL

-569 YGGASMA
+569 DGCASMA
-576 FDPDEIQKHSGLLA
+576 FDPDEIQAQSGLFA
-590 MSREEWEENR
+590 VSREEWEDNR
-600 EFSEAIEDR
+600 EFSSAIENR

-615 REVAFLNTSQDA
+615 REAAFLKTSQDA
-627 FAIYQVKGGDEL
+627 FAIYQVKDGDEL
-639 RDIRF
+639 RGIRF
-644 EPLSWLES
+644 EPISWLES
-652 KGIAV
+652 KGISV
-657 DHGNYDLVYTAPLAD
+657 DHGNYDLAYTAPLT
-672 QGDTEDRLEALWD
+672 DTGNTEEKLAVLWD

-716 HYADSFG
+716 HYVDSFG
-723 FQELPTF
+723 FQEIPAF

-735 YLKSAEMA
+735 YLKNAEMSV
-743 MEDDYGMLDGIINN
+743 EDDYDMIDGIIDN
-757 GPKATVAELEQQAKT
+757 GKNPTVAELEHQAKT

-785 RGESAEK
+785 RRGNDEK
-792 KKSVVDRLRN
+792 KKSVVEQLRN
-802 QPVSREHKKTAPDRG
+802 QPVSREHKNAAPDRG

>member
-1 MADHENNKD
+1 MAEKNKE

-22 IRDLFQSDRY
+22 IQSLFQSDRY
-32 TQYLRTMS
+32 AQYLRTMS

-57 PDASLV
+57 PDATLV

-73 SRNVRRGEHGIKI
+73 SRNVMRGEKSIKI

-93 KRIEQEK
+93 KKIEEEK

-106 IPMRDADGNII
+106 IPMRDADGSVI

-131 SVFDVSQTDG
+131 SVFDVSQTEG

-149 DLTGNVQQYAVF
+149 DLTGNVKQYAVF

-175 EAMEPSMD
+175 EAMEPNTD
-183 GYFIGNDQRIAIR
+183 GYFSEKDQRIAIR
-196 TGMSEVQ
+196 SDMSEVQ
-203 TVAAAVHEI
+203 TVSAAVHEI

-227 AQGDETAEPPKPK
+227 AKSDETAEPPKPK

-250 SVSFSVCQYYG
+250 SVSYAVCQYYG

-275 SQGKELPEL
+275 SRGKELPEL
-284 RASLETINKTASG
+284 RASLETVNKTASG
-297 LITDIDRNFR
+297 LISDIDQNFR
-307 EVLKEYDPVLEQ
+307 EVLKEYDSVLEQ
-319 FAGDVHQYT
+319 FAADAYRYT
-328 SSVIELPLPLH
+328 ASVMEPPFPLNSI
-339 PAEEEIPIIV
+339 EEEVPATV
-349 EDLKSGSGK
+349 EDLKSGYGK
-358 SVRDDILNAEKKD
+358 DTRAAILNAAKVE
-371 GARSPDDLLRRLDEI
+371 GAASPDELLRRLDEI
-386 EKIYPLRET
+386 EKIYPPRET

-400 LDHAAY
+400 LDNAAY
-406 VYVKENENENGYSY
+406 LYLKENEDGYGY
-420 TLYDKESLRETVS
+420 TLYDKESLRETAS
-433 GFADDSAGSISDA
+433 GFADEGVSSIPTA
-446 YGQALAA
+446 YEQALVL
-453 ENLTPESAEKV
+453 EHLTPAASEKV
-464 SLDILREIDA
+464 PLGILSKIAA
-474 VRERD
+474 VREQD
-479 IQEYLRKNHMS
+479 VQEYIRKNNLGDHEQIE
-490 MDGHPNTV
+490 
-498 PEVQPAPAPEAAA
+498 PEVQTTPDQPKATD
-511 NMLPDAPELALDE
+511 MLPDAPEQALDE

-569 YGGASMA
+569 DGDASMA
-576 FDPDEIQKHSGLLA
+576 FDPNEIQAHSGLFA
-590 MSREEWEENR
+590 VSREEWEESR
-600 EFSEAIEDR
+600 EFSSTIEDR

-615 REVAFLNTSQDA
+615 REAAFLKTSQNA
-627 FAIYQVKGGDEL
+627 FAIYQVKSNDEL

-652 KGIAV
+652 KGISV
-657 DHGNYDLVYTAPLAD
+657 DHGNYDLAYTAPLTD
-672 QGDTEDRLEALWD
+672 KGNTEEKLAVLWD

-716 HYADSFG
+716 HYVDSFG
-723 FQELPTF
+723 FKEIPAF
-730 LKPEN
+730 LKPGN
-735 YLKSAEMA
+735 YLKSAEMSV
-743 MEDDYGMLDGIINN
+743 EDDYDMIDGIIDN
-757 GPKATVAELEQQAKT
+757 GKNPTVADLEQQAKT

-785 RGESAEK
+785 RRESDEK
-792 KKSVVDRLRN
+792 KKSVVEQLRN
-802 QPVSREHKKTAPDRG
+802 QPVSREHKKAAPDRS

>member
-32 TQYLRTMS
+32 AQYLRTMS

-106 IPMRDADGNII
+106 IPMRDADGNTI

-131 SVFDVSQTDG
+131 SVFDVSQTEG

-175 EAMEPSMD
+175 EAMELSMD
-183 GYFIGNDQRIAIR
+183 GYFSGNDQRIAIR

-227 AQGDETAEPPKPK
+227 AQVDETAEPPK

-284 RASLETINKTASG
+284 RASLETINKTTSD

-319 FAGDVHQYT
+319 FAGDVYAYT
-328 SSVIELPLPLH
+328 AAVMEPPFPLH
-339 PAEEEIPIIV
+339 HPEEEAPLTV
-349 EDLKSGSGK
+349 QGLKDGYGQDI
-358 SVRDDILNAEKKD
+358 RDTILTAAKKD
-371 GARSPDDLLRRLDEI
+371 GARSPDDLLRRLNEI
-386 EKIYPLRET
+386 EKIYPPRET
-395 EAMYL
+395 EAIFL

-406 VYVKENENENGYSY
+406 LYVKETENGYSY
-420 TLYDKESLRETVS
+420 TLYDKERLRETVS

-446 YGQALAA
+446 YDQALSA

-490 MDGHPNTV
+490 MDGH
-498 PEVQPAPAPEAAA
+498 QDAAPEAAA
-511 NMLPDAPELALDE
+511 NMLPDAPELTLDE

-569 YGGASMA
+569 DGGASMA

-590 MSREEWEENR
+590 MSREEWEDSR
-600 EFSEAIEDR
+600 EFSAAIEDR

-615 REVAFLNTSQDA
+615 REAAFLKTSQDA

-652 KGIAV
+652 KGIVV
-657 DHGNYDLVYTAPLAD
+657 DHGNYDLAYTAPLTD
-672 QGDTEDRLEALWD
+672 KGNTEERLNALWD

-690 HPADYHRPSLSVSDI
+690 HPADYHRSSLSVSDI

-716 HYADSFG
+716 HYVDSFG
-723 FQELPTF
+723 FQEIPAF

-735 YLKSAEMA
+735 YLENAEMA
-743 MEDDYGMLDGIINN
+743 VEDDYDMIDGIIDN
-757 GPKATVAELEQQAKT
+757 GKNPTVPELEQQAKT

-785 RGESAEK
+785 RRENDEK
-792 KKSVVDRLRN
+792 KKSVVEQLRN
-802 QPVSREHKKTAPDRG
+802 QPVSREHKKIAPDRG

>member
-32 TQYLRTMS
+32 AQYLRTMS

-100 LDPDTK
+100 VDPDTK
-106 IPMRDADGNII
+106 IPMRDAEGNII

-131 SVFDVSQTDG
+131 SVFDVSQTEG

-175 EAMEPSMD
+175 EAMEPSID
-183 GYFIGNDQRIAIR
+183 GYFSGNDQRIAIR

-220 EQARLAA
+220 EQARLAT
-227 AQGDETAEPPKPK
+227 AQDDETAEPPKPK

-270 YIASW
+270 YIATW
-275 SQGKELPEL
+275 SHGKELPEL

-319 FAGDVHQYT
+319 FAGDVYQYT
-328 SSVIELPLPLH
+328 VSVMEPPLPLH
-339 PAEEEIPIIV
+339 PAEEEVPIIV

-358 SVRDDILNAEKKD
+358 SIRNDILNAAKKD
-371 GARSPDDLLRRLDEI
+371 SALSPDELLRRLNEI
-386 EKIYPLRET
+386 EKIYQPRET

-400 LDHAAY
+400 LDNAAY
-406 VYVKENENENGYSY
+406 LYVKENENGYSY
-420 TLYDKESLRETVS
+420 TLYDKESLREAVG

-446 YGQALAA
+446 YDQALSA

-464 SLDILREIDA
+464 PLDILREIDA

-490 MDGHPNTV
+490 MNGHQDAA
-498 PEVQPAPAPEAAA
+498 PEVQTAPALEAAE
-511 NMLPDAPELALDE
+511 NMLPDAPELTLDE

-537 EACGYLDGD
+537 EACGYLNGD

-551 KDRALELF
+551 KNRALELF
-559 EQDLTVYMIE
+559 KQDLTVYMIE
-569 YGGASMA
+569 DGGASMA
-576 FDPDEIQKHSGLLA
+576 FDPNEIQKHSGLLA
-590 MSREEWEENR
+590 MSREEWEDSR
-600 EFSEAIEDR
+600 EFSADIEDR
-609 MKHQEQ
+609 IKHQEQ
-615 REVAFLNTSQDA
+615 REAAFLNTTQDA

-652 KGIAV
+652 KGVSV
-657 DHGNYDLVYTAPLAD
+657 DHGNYDLAYTAPLTD
-672 QGDTEDRLEALWD
+672 QGSTDDRLAVLWD

-723 FQELPTF
+723 FQEIPAF

-735 YLKSAEMA
+735 YLKNAEMA
-743 MEDDYGMLDGIINN
+743 MEDDYGMVDGIINN

-779 ELAEAS
+779 ELAEAL
-785 RGESAEK
+785 RRESAEK
-792 KKSVVDRLRN
+792 KKSVVERLRN
-802 QPVSREHKKTAPDRG
+802 QPVSRDHKKAAPNRG